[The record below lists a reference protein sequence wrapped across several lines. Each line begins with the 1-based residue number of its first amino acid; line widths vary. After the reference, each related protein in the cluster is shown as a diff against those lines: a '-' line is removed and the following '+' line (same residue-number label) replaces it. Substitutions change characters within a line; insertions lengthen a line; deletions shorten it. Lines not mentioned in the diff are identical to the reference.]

1 MAIENEKVAWYI
13 LDEIAV
19 KHSAS
24 HTGSPHTGESPP
36 SYKENPKPWGC
47 PICDRA
53 QEAMKLLLKPTH
65 EECRELHDIRV
76 GHGMRN

>member
-1 MAIENEKVAWYI
+1 MTIENEKIAWYI

-24 HTGSPHTGESPP
+24 HTGSS
-36 SYKENPKPWGC
+36 SGC

-53 QEAMKLLLKPTH
+53 KEAMKLLLKPTH
-65 EECRELHDIRV
+65 EECRELYDIRV
-76 GHGMRN
+76 GPGMRNCSSLKALEGY